1 MNNYYKIVLIMV
13 AFFAVTI
20 TFSNIQVEAQ
30 CNKIGCYAYCWRKR
44 LIGHCVTKENC
55 KCFNQNK

>member
-1 MNNYYKIVLIMV
+1 MNNYYKIVLITV

-30 CNKIGCYAYCWRKR
+30 CNKIGCYAYCWRKKNWTLR
-44 LIGHCVTKENC
+44 SKR
-55 KCFNQNK
+55 

>member
-20 TFSNIQVEAQ
+20 TFSNIHVEGII
-30 CNKIGCYAYCWRKR
+30 CNLRRCQLSCRSLGLLGKCIGDKCE
-44 LIGHCVTKENC
+44 CVKHG
-55 KCFNQNK
+55 K